1 MQINLVHNTT
11 QLLEDILKCKV
22 WVKTCIFQNPNP
34 LNPINLSSLNT
45 HARDS
50 GLRIHLPSQLPI
62 RLKLSNCLENSLQLT
77 IKLLLNPYVWR
88 RTIRDSVLETF
99 PPLFKLLFGF
109 DILKG
114 VRDYFFFFFYLAF
127 VKVIGLKGCDMGGS
141 LEKKGVCFGKIKS
154 SGTS

>member
-1 MQINLVHNTT
+1 MSVLPKSVRNNFSANELAISTNANQSHAQYNSTLGKHFKMQSG
-11 QLLEDILKCKV
+11 
-22 WVKTCIFQNPNP
+22 VKTCIFQNPNP

-62 RLKLSNCLENSLQLT
+62 RLKLSNWLENSLQLT

-99 PPLFKLLFGF
+99 PPLFKVLFGF

-114 VRDYFFFFFYLAF
+114 VRDYFFLA
-127 VKVIGLKGCDMGGS
+127 I
-141 LEKKGVCFGKIKS
+141 
-154 SGTS
+154 